1 VATRWGDESVIDAK
15 ALLADLQKLL
25 TKLEDDIRRRCD
37 SQPEVNAPL
46 QAQYRG
52 IPKSCGR

>member
-1 VATRWGDESVIDAK
+1 VIDAK